1 MNHDD
6 NNHDEAT
13 APAQPQVQ
21 PARSRRWVMAGLI
34 IAVTGATTVGTARL
48 AGAAQGLA
56 RHHDMGSHAAM
67 DPAAMDRHIGEL
79 VDNVL
84 TEGTPQQ
91 KARLAAIIRSA
102 HADLAPAHQQFQQAH
117 ERARTLIMQ
126 PNVDR
131 AALETLRAD
140 QVRQLDAVS
149 RRLVQA
155 LGDAADML
163 TPEQRGRLFDHLQSR
178 MH

>member
-6 NNHDEAT
+6 NNHDEA
-13 APAQPQVQ
+13 AIPAQPQVQ
-21 PARSRRWVMAGLI
+21 PARLRRWVMAGLI
-34 IAVTGATTVGTARL
+34 IAV
-48 AGAAQGLA
+48 AGAAQNMA
-56 RHHDMGSHAAM
+56 RHHGMGSHAAM

-79 VDNVL
+79 VDHVL
-84 TEGTPQQ
+84 AEGTPQQ

-149 RRLVQA
+149 RRLIQA

-178 MH
+178 TH